1 MRLEDFDFHLPPEQ
15 IAQRPLDR
23 RDQSRLMRLHGGEV
37 THHHFTDLP
46 SLLQPGDLLVLND
59 ARVMP
64 ARLLGKKTGTG
75 GKAELLLARPASGTA
90 EHALTENAAA
100 VEWFCLGQASKGLKP
115 GAKLEFDAGLTAE
128 VLESLGAGEYRVR
141 FSAATTLEAALEA
154 SGRLPLPPYIERSPE
169 AADKERYQTVFSKHL
184 GSVAAPTAGLHFTP
198 EVFEGLRKRGVTWA
212 DLTLD
217 VGPGTFMP
225 IREETLHGDALH
237 PERCV
242 LPEATA
248 NTILTAQRE
257 GRRIVA
263 VGTTVVRTLES
274 LAATGGI
281 RPAETTT
288 RLFIKPGFEFKVVQA
303 MITNFHLPKSSLLML
318 VSAFAGQAR
327 MLAAYKQAVDAGYRF
342 FSYGDAM
349 LLEDRA

>member
-1 MRLEDFDFHLPPEQ
+1 VQ
-15 IAQRPLDR
+15 
-23 RDQSRLMRLHGGEV
+23 
-37 THHHFTDLP
+37 
-46 SLLQPGDLLVLND
+46 
-59 ARVMP
+59 
-64 ARLLGKKTGTG
+64 
-75 GKAELLLARPASGTA
+75 
-90 EHALTENAAA
+90 
-100 VEWFCLGQASKGLKP
+100 
-115 GAKLEFDAGLTAE
+115 
-128 VLESLGAGEYRVR
+128 
-141 FSAATTLEAALEA
+141 
-154 SGRLPLPPYIERSPE
+154 
-169 AADKERYQTVFSKHL
+169 
-184 GSVAAPTAGLHFTP
+184 
-198 EVFEGLRKRGVTWA
+198 WA

-248 NTILTAQRE
+248 NAILVAQRE
-257 GRRIVA
+257 GRRVVA

-281 RPAETTT
+281 RPAETNT
-288 RLFIKPGFEFKVVQA
+288 RLFIKPGFGFKVVQA

-318 VSAFAGQAR
+318 VSAFSGRER
-327 MLAAYKQAVDAGYRF
+327 MLAAYEAAVKSGYRF